1 MGGALEYER
10 GDALE
15 GVINNIQVSVF
26 VCSIFLKTCAFLKSV
41 LKKFYFRNFNAWNK
55 VVYTPLWVDRLSA
68 AKWWHE
74 R

>member
-41 LKKFYFRNFNAWNK
+41 LKKFYFRNFNA
-55 VVYTPLWVDRLSA
+55 
-68 AKWWHE
+68 
-74 R
+74 

>member
-26 VCSIFLKTCAFLKSV
+26 VCSIFLKTCAFFKERSQKV
-41 LKKFYFRNFNAWNK
+41 L
-55 VVYTPLWVDRLSA
+55 LSQL
-68 AKWWHE
+68 
-74 R
+74 